1 MPAACARASPA
12 ASARLAITTAISAR
26 SRPSAMASISAC
38 RLLPRPEM
46 STPIRRPRSDPTPG
60 PPSPVRGLTPIARSA
75 VRGEAGNSIALAIR
89 AMTRPRR
96 LTPGGCVYHVCNRGS
111 RRDVI
116 LETYED
122 YAAFCALVEE
132 ARRKRPM
139 RILAY
144 SLRRTHFHFLLWPVG
159 DQDVPRFMKWLTAT
173 HAARFHRSRDS
184 VGTGAVYQSR
194 YVSRGI
200 EDVRDFISILRYI
213 EANALKDRV
222 VTRAE

>member
-1 MPAACARASPA
+1 
-12 ASARLAITTAISAR
+12 
-26 SRPSAMASISAC
+26 
-38 RLLPRPEM
+38 
-46 STPIRRPRSDPTPG
+46 
-60 PPSPVRGLTPIARSA
+60 
-75 VRGEAGNSIALAIR
+75 
-89 AMTRPRR
+89 
-96 LTPGGCVYHVCNRGS
+96 
-111 RRDVI
+111 VI

-222 VTRAE
+222 VTRAEDWPWCSAWRGEGFGATVVMDDSPIPRPSNWLQILNEC